1 MAYKCTVYR
10 NGGVCPGHRNATDRC
25 GWHCGSR
32 GCPTHN
38 DATQKCP
45 GWQMASITG
54 SVGQGG
60 TNRYE
65 DVRVVQGALN
75 RFPDAAGGPNPKLDT
90 DGRVGSRTIG
100 AIKKFQGFFFPSHI
114 PDGRVDVGKRSHRKL
129 EAGVTEI
136 TFESERLPRHTLI
149 FFGGYAPGRVAGR
162 TLTEGTSAY
171 RAYQAIL
178 GWRLFDNSM
187 SIAVDP
193 ALSDS
198 THNDAIDAVIRHLH
212 DRSGHNP
219 YGSIVVYGFSAGGF
233 NALRLCERI
242 EQERDPRL
250 PRRINLLITID
261 PCIQDL
267 PGLPPPPNWFQ
278 NLKRTAPSIVKRH
291 INYYQSAPNPHED
304 DDHYHGC
311 PMTGR
316 VEQEPLHAAHDS
328 MPDIT
333 LVFLQ
338 TKIRQTVS
346 SNVDAWSPG

>member
-1 MAYKCTVYR
+1 
-10 NGGVCPGHRNATDRC
+10 
-25 GWHCGSR
+25 
-32 GCPTHN
+32 
-38 DATQKCP
+38 
-45 GWQMASITG
+45 MASITG

-100 AIKKFQGFFFPSHI
+100 AIKKFQGFFFRSHI

-149 FFGGYAPGRVAGR
+149 FFGGYALGRVAGR
-162 TLTEGTSAY
+162 TLTQGTPEY
-171 RAYQAIL
+171 RAYQQIL
-178 GWRLFDNSM
+178 SWNLFKRP
-187 SIAVDP
+187 IPLDP

-198 THNDAIDAVIRHLH
+198 MDNDAINAALNHLRYSLNR
-212 DRSGHNP
+212 DRT
-219 YGSIVVYGFSAGGF
+219 GSIVVYGFSAGGF

-278 NLKRTAPSIVKRH
+278 NLKKTAPSIVKRH
-291 INYYQSAPNPHED
+291 INYYQPAPNPHED

-346 SNVDAWSPG
+346 SNVDAWSLE